1 MLGHYNRDAK
11 LLIAANAVGQLF
23 LQFSIFI
30 MPFYLRALGYGMDK
44 MGIFFSIQTFA
55 GGLFFLIAGQV
66 SLKLGYKR
74 TLILGALL
82 GLMGRILQVLALNF
96 YVIALGFFLIGANM
110 GIKQPNFYAL
120 LSEEVEE
127 KQRHHAFSISFGIG
141 TILNALGVL
150 IAGFA
155 PDLFVETFG
164 LSRELAYRLVVS
176 LAILQFAIVIPILL
190 VIKDVPVKNQRI
202 NWRKEL
208 VVRILK
214 FSLPSAMIGLGA
226 GITIPYMSLYFNL
239 RFGQTLATISGV
251 FFVQQLVMGISS
263 FILPKL
269 VNKIGPV
276 KTISLFQSIAAFLF
290 GIFPSLELFL
300 LAAFVYI
307 IRSIL
312 MNIVWP
318 IDDAFMIGFFTT
330 EEKATAAGIRR
341 AFSTFMRGLG
351 NYIGGIL
358 FSISLSYPFYAT
370 ATLYV
375 AATLIFYFFFVKYNR
390 V

>member
-1 MLGHYNRDAK
+1 MLRNYNRDAK
-11 LLIAANAVGQLF
+11 LLIAANAAGQLF

-30 MPFYLRALGYGMDK
+30 MPFYLQALGYGMDK
-44 MGIFFSIQTFA
+44 MGIFFSIQTFV
-55 GGLFFLIAGQV
+55 GGLFFLV
-66 SLKLGYKR
+66 SGLISLRLGYKK
-74 TLILGALL
+74 TLLLGAFL
-82 GLMGRILQVLALNF
+82 GLIGRILQVLAFNF
-96 YVIALGFFLIGANM
+96 YVLALGFFLIGANM
-110 GIKQPNFYAL
+110 GIRQPNFYAL
-120 LSEEVEE
+120 LSEEVDE

-155 PDLFVETFG
+155 PDFLVETLG
-164 LSRELAYRLVVS
+164 ITNEVAYRLVIS
-176 LAILQFAIVIPILL
+176 LAVLQFALVIPILL
-190 VIKDVPVKNQRI
+190 IIKDVPVKNPRI

-208 VVRILK
+208 VVKILK

-239 RFGQTLATISGV
+239 RFGQTLAVISGV
-251 FFVQQLVMGISS
+251 FFAQQLVMGVGS
-263 FILPKL
+263 FVLPKL
-269 VNKIGPV
+269 VDKIGPV
-276 KTISLFQSIAAFLF
+276 KTISLFQSTAAFLF
-290 GIFPSLELFL
+290 AIFPSLELFL

-318 IDDAFMIGFFTT
+318 INDAFMMGFFTT

-351 NYIGGIL
+351 NYIGGVL

-370 ATLYV
+370 AFLYV
-375 AATLIFYFFFVKYNR
+375 AATLIFYLFFSRYNE

>member
-1 MLGHYNRDAK
+1 MLGSYNRDAK
-11 LLIAANAVGQLF
+11 LLIAANAAGELF

-44 MGIFFSIQTFA
+44 MGIFFSIQTFV
-55 GGLFFLIAGQV
+55 GGLFFLIAGQI
-66 SLKLGYKR
+66 SLRIGYKK
-74 TLILGALL
+74 TLLLGAFFGLL
-82 GLMGRILQVLALNF
+82 GRILQVLALNF

-110 GIKQPNFYAL
+110 GIRQPNFYAL
-120 LSEEVEE
+120 LSEEVGE

-155 PDLFVETFG
+155 PGFFVETFG
-164 LSRELAYRLVVS
+164 ITSELAYRLVVS
-176 LAILQFAIVIPILL
+176 LAILQFALVIPILL
-190 VIKDVPVKNQRI
+190 VIKDVPVKNPRI

-208 VVRILK
+208 VVKILK

-239 RFGQTLATISGV
+239 RFGQTLAVISGV
-251 FFVQQLVMGISS
+251 FFAQQLVMGIGS

-269 VNKIGPV
+269 VDKIGPV

-318 IDDAFMIGFFTT
+318 INDAFMMGFFTT

-375 AATLIFYFFFVKYNR
+375 TATLIFYFFFARYNK

>member
-1 MLGHYNRDAK
+1 MLGGYNRDAK
-11 LLIAANAVGQLF
+11 LLIAANAAGQLF

-30 MPFYLRALGYGMDK
+30 MPFYLSVLGYGMDQ
-44 MGIFFSIQTFA
+44 MGIFFSIQTFV
-55 GGLFFLIAGQV
+55 GGVFFLFAGQV
-66 SLKLGYKR
+66 SLKLGYKK
-74 TLILGALL
+74 TLILGAFL
-82 GLMGRILQVLALNF
+82 GLLGRILQVLAINF
-96 YVIALGFFLIGANM
+96 YVLALGFFLVGANM
-110 GIKQPNFYAL
+110 GIRQPNFYAL
-120 LSEEVEE
+120 LSEEVGE
-127 KQRHHAFSISFGIG
+127 KLRHHAFSISFGIG
-141 TILNALGVL
+141 TILNAVGVL

-155 PDLFVETFG
+155 PNFLIETFG
-164 LSRELAYRLVVS
+164 ITSELAYRLVIA
-176 LAILQFAIVIPILL
+176 LALLQFALVIPVLMI
-190 VIKDVPVKNQRI
+190 ISDVPVKNPRI

-208 VVRILK
+208 VVKILK

-239 RFGQTLATISGV
+239 RFGQTLAVISGV
-251 FFVQQLVMGISS
+251 FFAQQLVMGFGS
-263 FILPKL
+263 FVLPKL
-269 VNKIGPV
+269 VDRIGPV
-276 KTISLFQSIAAFLF
+276 KTIAVFQSIAAFLF
-290 GIFPSLELFL
+290 GVFPSIDLFL
-300 LAAFVYI
+300 LAAAIYI

-318 IDDAFMIGFFTT
+318 INDAFMMGFFTT

-358 FSISLSYPFYAT
+358 FSLSLSYPFYTT

-375 AATLIFYFFFVKYNR
+375 TATLIFYLFFARYNK

>member
-11 LLIAANAVGQLF
+11 LLIAANAAGQLF

-30 MPFYLRALGYGMDK
+30 MPFYLSALGYGMDK

-110 GIKQPNFYAL
+110 GIRQPNFYAL

-155 PDLFVETFG
+155 PDFFVETFG

-190 VIKDVPVKNQRI
+190 IIKDVPVKNPRI

-208 VVRILK
+208 VVKILK

-251 FFVQQLVMGISS
+251 FFAQQLVMGISS

-318 IDDAFMIGFFTT
+318 IDDAFMMGFFTT

-341 AFSTFMRGLG
+341 AFSTFMRGVG

>member
-1 MLGHYNRDAK
+1 MLGGYNRDAK
-11 LLIAANAVGQLF
+11 LLIAANAAGQLF

-30 MPFYLRALGYGMDK
+30 MPFYLSALGYGMDQ
-44 MGIFFSIQTFA
+44 MGIFFSIQTFV
-55 GGLFFLIAGQV
+55 GGVFFLFAGQV
-66 SLKLGYKR
+66 SLKLGYKK
-74 TLILGALL
+74 TLILGAFL
-82 GLMGRILQVLALNF
+82 GLLGRILQVLAINF
-96 YVIALGFFLIGANM
+96 YVLALGFFLVGANM
-110 GIKQPNFYAL
+110 GIRQPNFYAL
-120 LSEEVEE
+120 LSEEVGE
-127 KQRHHAFSISFGIG
+127 KLRHHAFSISFGIG
-141 TILNALGVL
+141 TILNAVGVL

-155 PDLFVETFG
+155 PNFLIETFG
-164 LSRELAYRLVVS
+164 ITSELAYRLVIA
-176 LAILQFAIVIPILL
+176 LALLQFALVIPVLMI
-190 VIKDVPVKNQRI
+190 ISDVPVKNPHI

-208 VVRILK
+208 VVKILK

-239 RFGQTLATISGV
+239 RFGQTLAIISGV
-251 FFVQQLVMGISS
+251 FFAQQLVMGFGS
-263 FILPKL
+263 FVLPKL
-269 VNKIGPV
+269 VDRIGPV
-276 KTISLFQSIAAFLF
+276 KTIAVFQSIAAFLF
-290 GIFPSLELFL
+290 GVFPSIDIFL
-300 LAAFVYI
+300 LAAAIYI

-318 IDDAFMIGFFTT
+318 INDAFMMGFFTT

-358 FSISLSYPFYAT
+358 FSLSLSYPFYTT

-375 AATLIFYFFFVKYNR
+375 TATLIFYLFFARYNK